1 MQNHKEVIARSPAFI
16 EAVELA
22 KQVAES
28 SANVL
33 IVGESGSGKEVI
45 AQLIHEHSKRRAKAF
60 VPLNCSA
67 IPDNLLES
75 ELFGYAKGAFTG
87 AGLARVGLF
96 EEAEGGTVFLD
107 EIADLDINLQAKL
120 LRVIQERK
128 IKRVGENN
136 YRPINIRIICATHE
150 NLHESIKRKTFRED
164 LFFRLNVIS
173 IEVPPLRQRQE
184 DILPLAQYFLR
195 RFASSNGKEI
205 TGFSTGAREILLNYN
220 WPGNVRELEN
230 LIERAVVLCS
240 TSQIEVEHLRLM
252 RSSVGSSGGSSD
264 LKVPS
269 SNLQQFLIEKLP
281 QKKIMPI
288 EEITRLYIQYA
299 LEVNR
304 GAKDKTARDLGID
317 RKTLYRR
324 LRSIE
329 DRS

>member
-45 AQLIHEHSKRRAKAF
+45 AQMIHEHSKRKAKAF

-195 RFASSNGKEI
+195 RFATLNGKEI
-205 TGFSTGAREILLNYN
+205 TGFSTGAVEILLNYN

-230 LIERAVVLCS
+230 LIERAAVLC
-240 TSQIEVEHLRLM
+240 TTPQVEVEHLRLM
-252 RSSVGSSGGSSD
+252 RSSPSISD